1 MIQKMM
7 MMMMLMINSR
17 VVDVIGPVIYVSGE
31 ENSWQVA
38 SQAAELGIQGTEELL
53 LLCNTDFDS
62 VANVVYLQSLVVN
75 DDDQGNYLGHICPC

>member
-1 MIQKMM
+1 MIQK

-17 VVDVIGPVIYVSGE
+17 VVDVLGPVIYVSGE

-62 VANVVYLQSLVVN
+62 VANVVLSTIF
-75 DDDQGNYLGHICPC
+75 GGK